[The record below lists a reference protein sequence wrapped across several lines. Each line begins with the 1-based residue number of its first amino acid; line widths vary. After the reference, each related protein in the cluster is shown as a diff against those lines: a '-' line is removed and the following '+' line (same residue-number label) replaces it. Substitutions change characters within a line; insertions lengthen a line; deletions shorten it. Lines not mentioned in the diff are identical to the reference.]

1 MDTRKGA
8 CTSVAAADVKC
19 TRGRHNPVTIC
30 SSCRTPGTQLFTITR
45 SGRLLLKM
53 APALFSTLHPL
64 LLSLEL
70 TSLELVFSY
79 SSLLKF
85 SLSSA
90 FCTLHYY
97 WNLLSWIF
105 FNIFLTTLYVNLMI
119 GIFFFF
125 RIESQ
130 SFGQTIH
137 NVGREVAALPRCA
150 VNYKL
155 WTVSKWPASLEMC
168 GPPSR
173 DRYTCFARP
182 ACGSCCC
189 RMWST
194 CYPCSCPVRSLNWP
208 LTPPFCHI
216 VFAAGFHIWIFRSLP
231 REGDK
236 EGEDGAMCVYIT

>member
-1 MDTRKGA
+1 MMSSWTQEKARAPRWLPRTLSVPRGDITLSPFALLVGLQEHNCSQSLALGA
-8 CTSVAAADVKC
+8 CYL
-19 TRGRHNPVTIC
+19 RWRRP
-30 SSCRTPGTQLFTITR
+30 SSLPY
-45 SGRLLLKM
+45 K
-53 APALFSTLHPL
+53 PL

-105 FNIFLTTLYVNLMI
+105 FNIFLTTLYVKLMT
-119 GIFFFF
+119 GIFFF

-130 SFGQTIH
+130 YFGQTIH

-189 RMWST
+189 RMW
-194 CYPCSCPVRSLNWP
+194 
-208 LTPPFCHI
+208 
-216 VFAAGFHIWIFRSLP
+216 
-231 REGDK
+231 
-236 EGEDGAMCVYIT
+236 